1 MGCRTISLNICP
13 RLFFFIKAVKWSL
26 FAVSSAHFSYLFFS
40 GKAVDLKPEIM
51 TESRHRCREHLHVYC
66 CSRISVKQA
75 LTTFQNSGKLNYR
88 SSIPFLTIF
97 ACFGLLLLFWF
108 WFGCIFLFLFI
119 NNFPLFLF
127 LSFTLA
133 LLFFFFLVSFYTRK
147 ENL

>member
-1 MGCRTISLNICP
+1 MV
-13 RLFFFIKAVKWSL
+13 LFCGQLSPFFILV
-26 FAVSSAHFSYLFFS
+26 FFLAN
-40 GKAVDLKPEIM
+40 AVDLKPEIM
-51 TESRHRCREHLHVYC
+51 TESRQRCREHLYVYC
-66 CSRISVKQA
+66 CSRVSFKQA

-127 LSFTLA
+127 LSFTLS
-133 LLFFFFLVSFYTRK
+133 LFFFSS
-147 ENL
+147 